1 MLVTQRQEILE
12 ISVVFLKLHPT
23 AWIDIYRKVEDAP
36 PQELQ
41 PFLVWCLNG
50 AFVALTIGACASILL
65 GVIETYVAA
74 LLGFIIDTVIET
86 PPNRLFVEQWP
97 FLLIAIGFLTLVR
110 PTSFFLSSYF
120 QSMVISP
127 GVRTMVATRLHRWT
141 LGHQKSYFDNDFAGR
156 IAQKEV
162 QASNAIADV
171 TVEVIST
178 VLFAFAS
185 VLTSFFVLAAIDW
198 RIGLIVVVWTFGFFF
213 LMKFFLPR
221 IKLYSSN
228 RANAQAIATGQIVD
242 TISNISIVKLFAN
255 TKHED
260 KAALG
265 AFGNL
270 KKSLQAYGKELVRF
284 RVSMVIF
291 ASSIF
296 LFVLLG
302 CLFIWAQGAISPGE
316 VVAAGSVAMRIMM
329 MAGWVSFSFMT
340 IYTNLGDVQDAMET
354 LAVPHAMIDKTG
366 ASRLKVCHGRI
377 KFDNVSY
384 TYGSDV
390 GGIRNVSLDIRPG
403 EKLGVVGASG
413 AGKSTL
419 VSTLLRLHDPESGD
433 IYIDGQKIS
442 DVTQN
447 SLRRCISMVTQETS
461 MFNRTARANIVYGR
475 PNACENDVINAAK
488 KAGAHE
494 FIMALVDNQGRAGY
508 DAHLGE
514 RGVKLS
520 GGQRQ
525 RIALARAII
534 KDAPI
539 LVLDE
544 ATSALDSE
552 VEAAIQESL
561 EAVMSNKTV
570 FAIAHRL
577 STISHMD
584 RIVVMDNGHIIE
596 EGTHASLLRKRGIY
610 AGFWDRQSGGFLG
623 VDDAA

>member
-1 MLVTQRQEILE
+1 MAAKIFR
-12 ISVVFLKLHPT
+12 PT
-23 AWIDIYRKVEDAP
+23 SWINIYREVETAP
-36 PQELQ
+36 PRKLW
-41 PFLVWCLNG
+41 PFLAWCLDG
-50 AFVALTIGACASILL
+50 AYFALLIAACASVSL
-65 GVIETYVAA
+65 GIIETYIAA
-74 LLGFIIDTVIET
+74 LLGYIMDVVIET
-86 PPNRLFVEQWP
+86 APNQLFVEHWP
-97 FLLIAIGFLTLVR
+97 FLLTAIGFLTLVR
-110 PTSFFLSSYF
+110 PTSFFVSSYF
-120 QSMVISP
+120 QSMVVSP

-178 VLFAFAS
+178 VLFASAS
-185 VLTSFFVLAAIDW
+185 VLTSFFVLASIDW
-198 RIGLIVVVWTFGFFF
+198 RIGLIVAAWTFCFFL

-221 IKLYSSN
+221 IKLHSSN
-228 RANAQAIATGQIVD
+228 RANAQAVATGQIVD

-255 TKHED
+255 AKYED
-260 KAALG
+260 TAALS

-270 KKSLQAYGKELVRF
+270 KKSLQGYGKELVRF
-284 RVSMVIF
+284 RLSMVIF

-296 LFVLLG
+296 LFVLAA
-302 CLFIWAQGAISPGE
+302 CLFLWVQNAISPGA
-316 VVAAGSVAMRIMM
+316 VVAAGSVALRIMM

-340 IYTNLGDVQDAMET
+340 IYTNLGDIQDAMET
-354 LAVPHAMIDKTG
+354 LAVPHTMVDKAG
-366 ASRLKVCHGRI
+366 ASTLKVSHGRI
-377 KFDNVSY
+377 KFDDVSY

-390 GGIRNVSLDIRPG
+390 GGIRTISLNIKPG

-419 VSTLLRLHDPESGD
+419 VATLLRLQDPESGE
-433 IYIDGQKIS
+433 ILIDGQKIK

-447 SLRRCISMVTQETS
+447 SLRQSISMVTQDSS
-461 MFNRTARANIVYGR
+461 MFNRTAKENIAYGR
-475 PNACENDVINAAK
+475 PDASDDDVINAAK

-494 FIMALVDNQGRAGY
+494 FIMALVDNKGRAGY
-508 DAHLGE
+508 DAYLGE

-552 VEAAIQESL
+552 VEAVIQESL
-561 EAVMSNKTV
+561 ETVMANKTV
-570 FAIAHRL
+570 LAIAHRL
-577 STISHMD
+577 STISRMD
-584 RIVVMDNGHIIE
+584 RIIVMDDGRIIE
-596 EGTHASLLRKRGIY
+596 EGTHASLLRNKGVY
-610 AGFWDRQSGGFLG
+610 ANFWNRQSGGFLG
-623 VDDAA
+623 IDSVA

>member
-1 MLVTQRQEILE
+1 M
-12 ISVVFLKLHPT
+12 FFPKLHPT
-23 AWIDIYRKVEDAP
+23 KWIDIYKEVLSAP
-36 PQELQ
+36 PRKLR
-41 PFLVWCLNG
+41 PFLIWCLSG
-50 AFVALTIGACASILL
+50 AYGALAIAAFASILL

-74 LLGFIIDTVIET
+74 LLGYVIDVVIET
-86 PPNRLFVEQWP
+86 PPHLLFIEQWR
-97 FLLIAIGFLTLVR
+97 FLLTAIGFLIFLR
-110 PTSFFLSSYF
+110 PMSFFLSSYF
-120 QSMVISP
+120 QSMVVSP
-127 GVRTMVATRLHRWT
+127 GIRTMVATRLHRWT

-178 VLFAFAS
+178 VLFASAS
-185 VLTSFFVLAAIDW
+185 VFTSFFILALIDW
-198 RIGLIVVVWTFGFFF
+198 RIGLIVLAWTFGFY
-213 LMKFFLPR
+213 LMMKFFLPR
-221 IKLYSSN
+221 IKRYSSK
-228 RANAQAIATGQIVD
+228 RANAQAVATGQIVD

-260 KAALG
+260 QAALN
-265 AFGNL
+265 AFGVL
-270 KKSLQAYGKELVRF
+270 KKSLQAYGTELIRF
-284 RVSMVIF
+284 RVSMVVF

-296 LFVLLG
+296 LFVMAG
-302 CLFIWAQGAISPGE
+302 CLLLWAKDLITPGS
-316 VVAAGSVAMRIMM
+316 VVAAGSVALRIMM

-340 IYTNLGDVQDAMET
+340 IYTNLGDVEDAMDT
-354 LAVPHAMIDKTG
+354 LAVPHTMIDKIG
-366 ASRLKVCHGRI
+366 ASNLIVSQGRI
-377 KFDNVSY
+377 KFDKVSY

-419 VSTLLRLHDPESGD
+419 VSTLLRLHDPESGS
-433 IYIDGQKIS
+433 ISIDGQKII
-442 DVTQN
+442 DVSQN
-447 SLRRCISMVTQETS
+447 SLRRNISMVTQETS
-461 MFNRTARANIVYGR
+461 MFNRTARENIIYGK
-475 PNACENDVINAAK
+475 PSACENDVIDAAK

-494 FIMALVDNQGRAGY
+494 FIMALVDNQGRTGY
-508 DAHLGE
+508 DAYLGE

-561 EAVMSNKTV
+561 ETVMLNKTV

-584 RIVVMDNGHIIE
+584 RIVVMEEGRIIE
-596 EGTHASLLRKRGIY
+596 EGTHTSLLKKTGVY
-610 AGFWDRQSGGFLG
+610 ANFWERQSGGFLG
-623 VDDAA
+623 VDAAA

>member
-1 MLVTQRQEILE
+1 MAAKIFR
-12 ISVVFLKLHPT
+12 PT
-23 AWIDIYRKVEDAP
+23 SWINIYREVETAP
-36 PQELQ
+36 PRKLW
-41 PFLVWCLNG
+41 PFLAWCLDG
-50 AFVALTIGACASILL
+50 AYFALLIAACASVSL
-65 GVIETYVAA
+65 GIIETYIAA
-74 LLGFIIDTVIET
+74 LLGYIIDVVIET
-86 PPNRLFVEQWP
+86 APNQLFVEHWP
-97 FLLIAIGFLTLVR
+97 FLLTAIGFLTLVR
-110 PTSFFLSSYF
+110 PTSFFVSSYF
-120 QSMVISP
+120 QSMVVSP

-178 VLFAFAS
+178 VLFASAS
-185 VLTSFFVLAAIDW
+185 VLTSFFVLASIDW
-198 RIGLIVVVWTFGFFF
+198 RIGLIVAAWTFCFFL

-221 IKLYSSN
+221 IKLHSSN
-228 RANAQAIATGQIVD
+228 RANAQAVATGQIVD

-255 TKHED
+255 AKYED
-260 KAALG
+260 NAALS

-270 KKSLQAYGKELVRF
+270 KKSLQGYGKELVRF
-284 RVSMVIF
+284 RLSMVIF

-296 LFVLLG
+296 LFVLAA
-302 CLFIWAQGAISPGE
+302 CLFLWVQNAISPGA
-316 VVAAGSVAMRIMM
+316 VVAAGSVALRIMM

-340 IYTNLGDVQDAMET
+340 IYTNLGDIQDAMET
-354 LAVPHAMIDKTG
+354 LAVPHTMVDKAG
-366 ASRLKVCHGRI
+366 ASTLKVSHGRI
-377 KFDNVSY
+377 KFDDVSY

-390 GGIRNVSLDIRPG
+390 GGIRTISLNIKPG

-419 VSTLLRLHDPESGD
+419 VATLLRLQDPESGE
-433 IYIDGQKIS
+433 ILIDGQKIT

-447 SLRRCISMVTQETS
+447 SLRQSISMVTQDSS
-461 MFNRTARANIVYGR
+461 MFNRTAKENIAYGR
-475 PNACENDVINAAK
+475 PDASDDDVINAAK

-494 FIMALVDNQGRAGY
+494 FIMALVDNKGRAGY
-508 DAHLGE
+508 DAYLGE

-552 VEAAIQESL
+552 VEAVIQESL
-561 EAVMSNKTV
+561 ETVMSNKTV
-570 FAIAHRL
+570 LAIAHRL
-577 STISHMD
+577 STISRMD
-584 RIVVMDNGHIIE
+584 RIIVMDDGRIIE
-596 EGTHASLLRKRGIY
+596 EGTHASLLRNKGVY
-610 AGFWDRQSGGFLG
+610 ANFWDRQSGGFLG
-623 VDDAA
+623 IDSVA

>member
-1 MLVTQRQEILE
+1 MVLIHVERVSLLVAKI
-12 ISVVFLKLHPT
+12 LHPT
-23 AWIDIYRKVEDAP
+23 AWIDIYREVESAP
-36 PQELQ
+36 PRRLR
-41 PFLVWCLNG
+41 PFLGWCLDG
-50 AFVALTIGACASILL
+50 AYFALAIAACASVLL
-65 GVIETYVAA
+65 GIIETYIAA
-74 LLGFIIDTVIET
+74 LIGYIIDVLIET
-86 PPNRLFVEQWP
+86 PPNRLFIDQWP
-97 FLLIAIGFLTLVR
+97 FLLTAIGFLTFVR
-110 PTSFFLSSYF
+110 PACFFISSYF
-120 QSMVISP
+120 QSIVLSP
-127 GVRTMVATRLHRWT
+127 GIRTMVATRLHRWT
-141 LGHQKSYFDNDFAGR
+141 LGHQKSFFDNDFAGR

-162 QASNAIADV
+162 QASNSIADV

-178 VLFAFAS
+178 VLFASAS
-185 VLTSFFVLAAIDW
+185 VFTSFLLLALIDW
-198 RIGLIVVVWTFGFFF
+198 RVGLIVAVWTFGFF
-213 LMKFFLPR
+213 LMMRFFLPR
-221 IKLYSSN
+221 IKLHSSN
-228 RANAQAIATGQIVD
+228 RANAQAAATGQIVD

-255 TKHED
+255 AEYED

-270 KKSLQAYGKELVRF
+270 KKSLQTYGNAIVRF
-284 RVSMVIF
+284 RVSMVVF

-296 LFVLLG
+296 LFVMAA
-302 CLFIWAQGAISPGE
+302 CLFLWVQGVISPGS
-316 VVAAGSVAMRIMM
+316 VVAAGSVALRIMM
-329 MAGWVSFSFMT
+329 MAGWVSFSLMT

-354 LAVPHAMIDKTG
+354 LAVPHAMIDKAG
-366 ASRLKVCHGRI
+366 APIIKVRHGRI

-384 TYGSDV
+384 TYGSNV
-390 GGIRNVSLDIRPG
+390 GGIRNVSLDIKPG

-419 VSTLLRLHDPESGD
+419 VSTLLRLQDPESGN
-433 IYIDGQKIS
+433 ISIDGQNIS
-442 DVTQN
+442 DVTQD

-461 MFNRTARANIVYGR
+461 MFNRTASENIVYGR
-475 PNACENDVINAAK
+475 PSASKNDVIDAAK
-488 KAGAHE
+488 KAGAHD
-494 FIMALVDNQGRAGY
+494 FIMSLVDNQGRTGY
-508 DAHLGE
+508 EAHLGE

-577 STISHMD
+577 STFSHMD

-596 EGTHASLLRKRGIY
+596 EGTHASLLRRRGIY
-610 AGFWDRQSGGFLG
+610 ASFWDRQSGGFLG

>member
-1 MLVTQRQEILE
+1 MLVTQRHEILE

-296 LFVLLG
+296 LFVLVG

-366 ASRLKVCHGRI
+366 ASKLKVCHGRI

-475 PNACENDVINAAK
+475 PNACDKDVINAAK

-596 EGTHASLLRKRGIY
+596 EGTHASLLRRRGIY
-610 AGFWDRQSGGFLG
+610 ASFWDRQSGGFLG

>member
-1 MLVTQRQEILE
+1 MAAKIFR
-12 ISVVFLKLHPT
+12 PT
-23 AWIDIYRKVEDAP
+23 SWINIYREVETAP
-36 PQELQ
+36 PRKLW
-41 PFLVWCLNG
+41 PFLAWCLDG
-50 AFVALTIGACASILL
+50 AYFALLIAACASVSL
-65 GVIETYVAA
+65 GIIETYIAA
-74 LLGFIIDTVIET
+74 LLGYIIDVVIET
-86 PPNRLFVEQWP
+86 APNQLFVEHWP
-97 FLLIAIGFLTLVR
+97 FLLTAIGFLTLVR
-110 PTSFFLSSYF
+110 PTSFFVSSYF
-120 QSMVISP
+120 QSIVVSP

-178 VLFAFAS
+178 VLFASAS
-185 VLTSFFVLAAIDW
+185 VLTSFFVLASIDW
-198 RIGLIVVVWTFGFFF
+198 RIGLIVAAWTFCFFL

-221 IKLYSSN
+221 IKLHSSN
-228 RANAQAIATGQIVD
+228 RANAQAVATGQIVD

-255 TKHED
+255 AKYED
-260 KAALG
+260 TAALS

-270 KKSLQAYGKELVRF
+270 KKSLQGYGKELVRF
-284 RVSMVIF
+284 RLSMVIF

-296 LFVLLG
+296 LFVLAA
-302 CLFIWAQGAISPGE
+302 CLFLWVQNAISPGA
-316 VVAAGSVAMRIMM
+316 VVAAGSVALRIMM

-340 IYTNLGDVQDAMET
+340 IYTNLGDIQDAMET
-354 LAVPHAMIDKTG
+354 LAVPHTMVDKAG
-366 ASRLKVCHGRI
+366 ASTLKVSHGRI
-377 KFDNVSY
+377 KFDDVSY

-390 GGIRNVSLDIRPG
+390 GGIRTISLNIKPG

-419 VSTLLRLHDPESGD
+419 VATLLRLQDPESGE
-433 IYIDGQKIS
+433 ILIDGQKIK

-447 SLRRCISMVTQETS
+447 SLRQSISMVTQDSS
-461 MFNRTARANIVYGR
+461 MFNRTAKENIAYGR
-475 PNACENDVINAAK
+475 PDASDDDVINAAK

-494 FIMALVDNQGRAGY
+494 FIMALVDNKGRAGY
-508 DAHLGE
+508 DAYLGE

-552 VEAAIQESL
+552 VEAVIQESL
-561 EAVMSNKTV
+561 ETVMANKTV
-570 FAIAHRL
+570 LAIAHRL
-577 STISHMD
+577 STISRMD
-584 RIVVMDNGHIIE
+584 RIIVMDDGRIIE
-596 EGTHASLLRKRGIY
+596 EGTHASLLRNKGVY
-610 AGFWDRQSGGFLG
+610 ANFWSRQSGGFLG
-623 VDDAA
+623 IDSVA

>member
-1 MLVTQRQEILE
+1 MVLTHVGRVLPLAARI
-12 ISVVFLKLHPT
+12 LHPT
-23 AWIDIYRKVEDAP
+23 AWIDIYREVECAP
-36 PQELQ
+36 PRRLR
-41 PFLVWCLNG
+41 PFLAWCLKG
-50 AFVALTIGACASILL
+50 AYVALAIAACASVLL
-65 GVIETYVAA
+65 GIIETYVAA
-74 LLGFIIDTVIET
+74 LLGYIIDVVIAT
-86 PPNRLFVEQWP
+86 PPSRLFIDQWP
-97 FLLIAIGFLTLVR
+97 FLLIATSFLILVR
-110 PTSFFLSSYF
+110 PISFFLSSYF
-120 QSMVISP
+120 QSMVLSP
-127 GVRTMVATRLHRWT
+127 SIRTMVATRLHRWT
-141 LGHQKSYFDNDFAGR
+141 LGHQKSFFDNDFAGR

-162 QASNAIADV
+162 QASNAIADT

-178 VLFAFAS
+178 VLFASAS
-185 VLTSFFVLAAIDW
+185 VLTSFLVLASIDW
-198 RIGLIVVVWTFGFFF
+198 RIGLIVVVWTFGFFV
-213 LMKFFLPR
+213 MMRFFLPR
-221 IKLYSSN
+221 IKLHSSN
-228 RANAQAIATGQIVD
+228 RANSQAVATGQIVD

-255 TKHED
+255 AKYED

-265 AFGNL
+265 AFDNL
-270 KKSLQAYGKELVRF
+270 KKSLQIYGKELVLF
-284 RVSMVIF
+284 RASMVVF

-296 LFVLLG
+296 LFVMAG
-302 CLFIWAQGAISPGE
+302 CLFLWVYGVISPGS

-340 IYTNLGDVQDAMET
+340 IYTNLGDVEDAMMT
-354 LAVPHAMIDKTG
+354 LAVPHAMVDKAG
-366 ASRLKVCHGRI
+366 ASKLRVNHGRI
-377 KFDNVSY
+377 KFDNVSF
-384 TYGSDV
+384 TYGSNV

-419 VSTLLRLHDPESGD
+419 VSTLLRLHDPESGK
-433 IYIDGQKIS
+433 ILIDGQNIG

-461 MFNRTARANIVYGR
+461 MFNRTASENIIYGR
-475 PNACENDVINAAK
+475 PSASENEVINAAI
-488 KAGAHE
+488 KAGAHD
-494 FIMALVDNQGRAGY
+494 FITSLVDNQGRTGY
-508 DAHLGE
+508 EAHLGE

-561 EAVMSNKTV
+561 EAVMSDKTV

-584 RIVVMDNGHIIE
+584 RIVVMDNGRIIE
-596 EGTHASLLRKRGIY
+596 EGSHTSLLKIKGVY
-610 AGFWDRQSGGFLG
+610 ANFWDRQSGGFLG
-623 VDDAA
+623 VDAAA